1 MGETKT
7 GATNAVSQ
15 TAVSTGNSMVL
26 PVVHPLD
33 TIPRGTPDDGATSG
47 PSPRLTPAD
56 VGVKRVLIVEDEALI
71 ALDIERRLIRLGFEV
86 VGVADNREEALEL
99 FHESHPDLVLMD
111 IFIRGPADGIETAE
125 AISAISDVPVIFL
138 TAFADDQTIRRASEV
153 SPYGYV
159 IKPFDERTLTA
170 TISVAIERYKA
181 DVSARLLRAA
191 VEASPLGIAV
201 VRADATDDRVVFA
214 NHAFVSMS
222 GAEAK
227 PELRGLPF
235 AASSEPDQES
245 VLRLKEAMALHVQA
259 DAVIKGKAEDG
270 NPQWT
275 SVSVSPVSDRGGR
288 VTHMLVSQQDITRE
302 RRAESVLLEAQRT
315 ELVGRLT
322 TSVAHDFNNVLCV
335 IIMCADL
342 MLAYASD
349 PAAQTDIEEILY
361 AARRGVLLT
370 RKLLSFSRRQ
380 EAGVAGGCDL
390 AAVLTETMPMIER
403 LVTPRVKIDVRVD
416 ADSLAVSM
424 DATSVEQI
432 LLNLATNARDAMPE
446 GGCLTLSASHPAEAS
461 GALRPRQ
468 YVRLEV
474 ADTGTGMDEA
484 TLARVFEPLFTT
496 KPKGAGTGIGL
507 STCAMLVDYVGGAI
521 TVRSKLGEGTRF
533 AVDLPLAEGVVS
545 SPGATPTPGALDDA
559 GGACCLLVEDDVT
572 LRRACARALAEV
584 GFVVVEARNHD
595 EAVRELTARGAA
607 VRLIV
612 SDMGLP
618 GVGGAQLVLNARALV
633 PGIASL
639 LITGHIDSEQDGAVG
654 RTDILWKPFST
665 NTLTRRALDAIDSS
679 GGVAPVA
686 RGGASPAD
694 VAEAPPV
701 AATLSTP
708 PPEPAR
714 GLRVLLVEADEAS
727 RSTLAGLLEARGLAV
742 LQTTTGAEALAI
754 VTAQDLHVAV
764 IAMQLPDGEGVEVL
778 AALRRRGS
786 MIPALLV
793 GADRSFEGV
802 RRALDARAT
811 SYLTTPVAPGHF
823 VEQVERA
830 AAEGEI
836 SRLQHQLLSAKLG
849 HNSPLL
855 DFPTMGRELDAA
867 LRDLFM
873 VYQPIVRS
881 LGHSIFAYETL
892 MRSRSTA
899 LAGPMRILA
908 AAEALGRVH
917 EVGRVVR
924 SRVAATLR
932 DNPQCY
938 EPIFVNL
945 HPSELRAEILLA
957 ADEPLLPFASR
968 IVLEVTE
975 RAQLDV
981 RNDLNVTLQLL
992 RTAGYRIALD
1002 DLGEGYAGLS
1012 WLVKLTPDI
1021 AKLDM
1026 SLIRDL
1032 HKSRIKRELVASL
1045 VGVCRRARTTVV
1057 AEGVETAD
1065 EANVLVD
1072 LGCDLMQ
1079 GYYFARPGAP
1089 FPAVLAGRART

>member
-1 MGETKT
+1 MAETDADSKIEAEKT
-7 GATNAVSQ
+7 SVGAGSP
-15 TAVSTGNSMVL
+15 TALSVR
-26 PVVHPLD
+26 HPLD
-33 TIPRGTPDDGATSG
+33 TIPGGKADVGVTSK

-56 VGVKRVLIVEDEALI
+56 LGLKRVLIVEDEALI
-71 ALDIERRLIRLGFEV
+71 ALDIERRLIRLGFDV

-99 FHESHPDLVLMD
+99 FHESSPDLVLMD

-138 TAFADDQTIRRASEV
+138 TAFADDETIRRASAV

-201 VRADATDDRVVFA
+201 VRADEADDRVVFA
-214 NHAFVSMS
+214 NHAIVSMS

-227 PELRGLPF
+227 RELQGLPF
-235 AASSEPDQES
+235 AVSSEPDQES
-245 VLRLKEAMALHVQA
+245 VLRLKEAMALHIQA
-259 DAVIKGKAEDG
+259 DAVIKGQAEDG

-275 SVSVSPVSDRGGR
+275 SVSVSPVADRGGR
-288 VTHMLVSQQDITRE
+288 ITHMLVSQQDITRE
-302 RRAESVLLEAQRT
+302 RRAEAVLLEAQRT

-349 PAAQTDIEEILY
+349 PAAQADIEEILY

-370 RKLLSFSRRQ
+370 RKLLSFARRKDIVV
-380 EAGVAGGCDL
+380 GSDL
-390 AAVLTETMPMIER
+390 STVLSETMPMIER
-403 LVTPRVKIDVRVD
+403 LVTPRVKIDLRVA
-416 ADSLAVSM
+416 ADSMAVSM

-432 LLNLATNARDAMPE
+432 LLNMATNARDAMPE
-446 GGCLTLSASHPAEAS
+446 GGCLTLSASRPAEAS
-461 GALRPRQ
+461 GGMLPGH
-468 YVRLEV
+468 YVRLEI

-521 TVRSKLGEGTRF
+521 TVRSKLGEGTIF
-533 AVDLPLAEGVVS
+533 AVDLPLAEGMMESQGV
-545 SPGATPTPGALDDA
+545 APTPGTLTEAS
-559 GGACCLLVEDDVT
+559 GACCLLVDDDVM

-584 GFVVVEARNHD
+584 GFVIVEARND
-595 EAVRELTARGAA
+595 VEAVRELTARGAA
-607 VRLIV
+607 VRLIIA
-612 SDMGLP
+612 DLALP
-618 GVGGAQLVLNARALV
+618 GIGGAQLVLKARALV
-633 PGIASL
+633 PGIATL
-639 LITGHIDSEQDGAVG
+639 LITGHFDSEQDSAVVG
-654 RTDILWKPFST
+654 TDILWKPFST
-665 NTLTRRALDAIDSS
+665 NTLTRRALDAIDSI
-679 GGVAPVA
+679 GAAAPVA
-686 RGGASPAD
+686 PGLVSSED
-694 VAEAPPV
+694 VPEAPP
-701 AATLSTP
+701 T
-708 PPEPAR
+708 EPAR
-714 GLRVLLVEADEAS
+714 GLRVLLVEADDAT
-727 RSTLAGLLEARGLAV
+727 RATLAGLLEARGLAV

-754 VTAQDLHVAV
+754 VDSQDLHVAV

-786 MIPALLV
+786 TIPTLLV

-802 RRALDARAT
+802 RRALQARAT
-811 SYLTTPVAPGHF
+811 SYLTTPVAPDDF
-823 VEQVERA
+823 VEQVGRA
-830 AAEGEI
+830 AADGEI
-836 SRLQHQLLSAKLG
+836 ARLQHQLLSAKLG

-892 MRSRSTA
+892 MRSRSTT
-899 LAGPMRILA
+899 LAGPMQILA
-908 AAEALGRVH
+908 AAEALGRIQ

-924 SRVAATLR
+924 RHVAATLR
-932 DNPQCY
+932 DRPQCY

-945 HPSELRAEILLA
+945 HPSELRADILLA

-968 IVLEVTE
+968 IVFEVTE

-981 RNDLNVTLQLL
+981 RNDLSATLKLL
-992 RTAGYRIALD
+992 RAAGYRIALD

-1032 HKSRIKRELVASL
+1032 HTSRIKRELVASL
-1045 VGVCRRARTTVV
+1045 VSVCRRTHTTII

-1065 EANVLVD
+1065 EANVLID

-1079 GYYFARPGAP
+1079 GYYFARPGPP
-1089 FPAVLAGRART
+1089 FPAVLAGLLRP